1 MNKHFLSRVGLGL
14 GAIALV
20 ILISWLT
27 LPLWLPRLLTF
38 LAPPGVTVALG
49 ERLSWQQGGLSV
61 PGVSI
66 QLPQCHLLT
75 VDNGRL
81 TRQDDGWRLHVAS
94 VALDGSCLA
103 HWPQS
108 ENSASETSMS
118 LSEWQ
123 QRLPVGEM
131 TVERL
136 TLTPWLDDV
145 SALHL
150 TSRDGKQSLNIDNV
164 RLKLQADLVGRTLT
178 LRRAELTAL
187 PDRPPLWIEGEVQLS
202 DSLTSL
208 PEKGHLL
215 AGRLPFDL
223 PEAVQATLNWQD
235 SQGEL
240 RVAKEADA
248 SPLLSLPWRVSA
260 DVITVSE
267 GRWAWPYSAQPVS
280 GGLSLALRDWRQRHG
295 LPQIEARVNMLTQG
309 RNGRANAVLTLGP
322 GSLGLSDSDLHI
334 QLAGQANLANL
345 SFSATLP
352 GVLRGALLDPDLV
365 LLPGSLLRAW
375 GQPQP
380 GLTLEDARWPLAGIV
395 VNTQGVSGRLQAI
408 VKAHDA
414 YWGRFNLHMDGK
426 AERFWPDNGVWNW
439 RYWGKGQLPPLQ
451 GRWDI
456 AGRGRWKDALLEVST
471 LSSGLNQLRYGA
483 MTVAKPRLT
492 LVQPLRWQR
501 NQKQD
506 AFAGAFRLV
515 ADRIAFTG
523 GGALPPAELNV
534 QVQGEH
540 PNHFLW
546 RGALQAKEI
555 GPVKLVGRWDGERL
569 RGSGWWPP
577 QSLRVFQPLLP
588 PDWKIKLRR
597 GQFYGQ
603 GAFSAARVQGFRV
616 GGHWV
621 VKNGSAWLN
630 DGDVSGVD
638 FVLPYRYADPRWQL
652 GISRPVSLRIAELN
666 SGFRIQNI
674 RADVFG
680 AYPYSDRHPLT
691 LAGVEMGLLRGK
703 VSLTPLRFPQHDAAL
718 LRMDGVETSELMTAI
733 NVKKVALSGR
743 VSGVLPINFN
753 HPTMLVQNG
762 RVTNDGALTL
772 RLDKDLADELA
783 QSDMVSAALVRWL
796 RYLEIDRS
804 DATLQL
810 SNQGEL
816 LMKSYISGHNS
827 PRDARQQVDLNY
839 RHQENL
845 FQLWRSLRWGD
856 TIQNALE
863 QRSTQ

>member
-1 MNKHFLSRVGLGL
+1 MIKHFLPRVGIGL

-20 ILISWLT
+20 ILLGGLT

-38 LAPPGVTVALG
+38 LAPPGVTVTLDEPPA
-49 ERLSWQQGGLSV
+49 WQQGGLTV

-66 QLPQCHLLT
+66 HLPQCQLLN
-75 VDNGRL
+75 VDHGRL
-81 TRQDDGWRLHVAS
+81 TRQDGGWRVHIAN

-103 HWPQS
+103 QWPQS
-108 ENSASETSMS
+108 ADSASETSTS

-123 QRLPVGEM
+123 RRLPAGE
-131 TVERL
+131 VIIDRI

-150 TSRDGKQSLNIDNV
+150 TSRDGKQSLNINNS
-164 RLKLQADLVGRTLT
+164 RLQLQADLDGRALT

-187 PDRPPLWIEGEVQLS
+187 PDRPPLWIQGEVQLS

-208 PEKGHLL
+208 PETGRLQI
-215 AGRLPFDL
+215 GRLPFDL
-223 PEAVQATLNWQD
+223 PEPVIATLNWQD
-235 SQGEL
+235 SQGVMRL
-240 RVAKEADA
+240 AKDADA
-248 SPLLSLPWRVSA
+248 QPLLNLPWRVSA
-260 DVITVSE
+260 DAITVSE
-267 GRWAWPYSAQPVS
+267 GRWSWPYGAQPVS
-280 GGLSLALRDWRQRHG
+280 GGLSLTLHDWRQIHG
-295 LPQIEARVNMLTQG
+295 QPQLEARVNMLTQG
-309 RNGRANAVLTLGP
+309 HNGRANAVLTLGP
-322 GSLGLSDSDLHI
+322 GSLGLSDSNLRI

-352 GVLRGALLDPDLV
+352 GMLRGALLNPDLV

-375 GQPQP
+375 GQPQS

-395 VNTQGVSGRLQAI
+395 VNAQGVSGRLQAI
-408 VKAHDA
+408 VKANDA
-414 YWGRFNLHMDGK
+414 YWGRFSLHMDGK
-426 AERFWPDNGVWNW
+426 AERFWPDNGLWHW

-456 AGRGRWKDALLEVST
+456 AGRGRWEDALLEVST

-492 LVQPLRWQR
+492 LVKPLRWQR
-501 NQKQD
+501 DQTQD
-506 AFAGAFRLV
+506 AFDGAFRLV
-515 ADRIAFTG
+515 ADRVAFTG
-523 GGALPPAELNV
+523 AGALPPAELNV

-540 PNHFLW
+540 PNHFVW

-577 QSLRVFQPLLP
+577 QTLRVFQPLLP

-603 GAFSAARVQGFRV
+603 GAFSAARGQGFQV

-630 DGDVSGVD
+630 DGEVSGVD
-638 FVLPYRYADPRWQL
+638 FVLPYRYAEPRWQL

-680 AYPYSDRHPLT
+680 AYPYSDRHPMT
-691 LAGVEMGLLRGK
+691 LAGVEMELLRGK
-703 VSLTPLRFPQHDAAL
+703 VSLTPLRFPQRDAAL
-718 LRMDGVETSELMTAI
+718 LRMDGIETSELMTAI
-733 NVKKVALSGR
+733 KVNKVALSGR

-772 RLDKDLADELA
+772 RLDKDLADEVA
-783 QSDMVSAALVRWL
+783 QSNMVSAALVRWL
-796 RYLEIDRS
+796 RYLEVDHS
-804 DATLQL
+804 TATLQL
-810 SNQGEL
+810 NNQGDL
-816 LMKSYISGHNS
+816 LMESFISGHNS